1 MGERKYL
8 RALWEEKDQGV
19 VCREVILERRC
30 SGHPR
35 NFGVRACQ
43 RPPGRLLCSANTS
56 MWTVL
61 LGKKCSENEDGLQGC
76 FLLLL
81 FFLLDDGF
89 IYLFLLCLNKQ
100 MLSHSACW
108 AVVGL
113 NIEQLMQTA
122 RPAWKQTLSY

>member
-1 MGERKYL
+1 L

-76 FLLLL
+76 FLLL
-81 FFLLDDGF
+81 FFFNWMMDLF
-89 IYLFLLCLNKQ
+89 IYSSFALTNKCFPIAHAGQ
-100 MLSHSACW
+100 W
-108 AVVGL
+108 WG
-113 NIEQLMQTA
+113 
-122 RPAWKQTLSY
+122 